1 MSGCQGC
8 SNPRAELWAGVPSTR
23 MIPALRPPL
32 VLRLSPLKQRG
43 LVEGRRAGL
52 WGKREKNEI
61 WATRNGQ
68 LVHESE
74 KAEIQANEPQK
85 EKPRTPFLPSPRRP
99 SPGCRWV
106 SDPPPRAP
114 AGSAASEGAR
124 GQGRKK
130 TACLWEETLQTPG
143 EPASST
149 AWGEGSPTLVRKK
162 VSFCPCVWKQVCQV
176 LLRGRWKFAPGNG
189 G

>member
-1 MSGCQGC
+1 
-8 SNPRAELWAGVPSTR
+8 

-32 VLRLSPLKQRG
+32 VLRLSPLEQRG

-85 EKPRTPFLPSPRRP
+85 EKPRTPSLPSRP
-99 SPGCRWV
+99 LPPQAFSWV
-106 SDPPPRAP
+106 
-114 AGSAASEGAR
+114 
-124 GQGRKK
+124 
-130 TACLWEETLQTPG
+130 
-143 EPASST
+143 
-149 AWGEGSPTLVRKK
+149 
-162 VSFCPCVWKQVCQV
+162 QVG
-176 LLRGRWKFAPGNG
+176 L
-189 G
+189 

>member
-8 SNPRAELWAGVPSTR
+8 SNPRAELWVGVPSTQ

-32 VLRLSPLKQRG
+32 VLRLSPLEQRG

-52 WGKREKNEI
+52 WGKRGKNEI

-85 EKPRTPFLPSPRRP
+85 EKPRTPSLPSP
-99 SPGCRWV
+99 
-106 SDPPPRAP
+106 PPPP
-114 AGSAASEGAR
+114 AGLLLGAGGSLIPHPGHLQGQQLLKEPADREGRRLRACGKKPFRPRESQQAPQHGAR
-124 GQGRKK
+124 GHRLWYGRK
-130 TACLWEETLQTPG
+130 
-143 EPASST
+143 
-149 AWGEGSPTLVRKK
+149 
-162 VSFCPCVWKQVCQV
+162 
-176 LLRGRWKFAPGNG
+176 
-189 G
+189 